1 LKNKELQMTDITI
14 STILMDRA
22 SGWKHNYYSDTER
35 TSYDLAV
42 ERAMVPVRS
51 VAVALAAAVKAT
63 AEATAEVLKKKQH
76 LDSLT
81 AKKGSKER
89 IDAEKALDEA
99 EQVQDEADRLEAFL
113 DYEHEVMKEDSGLLT
128 LRVHQLMERYRNRA
142 FRRLR
147 NQLQLDGDVDAMK
160 EGVALVMNYTNSWLE
175 PEDITAYLSPLR
187 NEEDFEEV
195 D

>member
-1 LKNKELQMTDITI
+1 MTDITI

-22 SGWKHNYYSDTER
+22 SGWKHNYYSETEK

-42 ERAMVPVRS
+42 ERAMVPVRA

-63 AEATAEVLKKKQH
+63 AEANAEVLKKKQH

-89 IDAEKALDEA
+89 IDAEKGLEEA
-99 EQVQDEADRLEAFL
+99 EQVLDKADRLEAFL

-128 LRVHQLMERYRNRA
+128 LRIHQLMERYRNRA

-147 NQLQLDGDVDAMK
+147 NQLQLDGDVEAMK
-160 EGVALVMNYTNSWLE
+160 EGVAWIVEYTESWLE
-175 PEDITAYLSPLR
+175 QEDITAHLTPLR
-187 NEEDFEEV
+187 SEEDFEEV